1 MDIVYWF
8 PFCIQEQQSG
18 VLWNSCSENFRKIP
32 GKHPASLYKCYFV
45 VDVLLGILKNYLEQL
60 FFGVDIL
67 GDSSI
72 DKNPVSKLFFL
83 IEFVQRNVA
92 QNFFFNELDKLTL
105 SSNQWTGF
113 YMITASV
120 IKELSQSDSQ
130 SDSLA
135 SLTLVFWFK

>member
-1 MDIVYWF
+1 M
-8 PFCIQEQQSG
+8 
-18 VLWNSCSENFRKIP
+18 
-32 GKHPASLYKCYFV
+32 
-45 VDVLLGILKNYLEQL
+45 DVLLGILKNYLEQL

-67 GDSSI
+67 GDSTI

-135 SLTLVFWFK
+135 SLTLVF

>member
-1 MDIVYWF
+1 MFYEIA
-8 PFCIQEQQSG
+8 
-18 VLWNSCSENFRKIP
+18 VLKIFGKFP

-67 GDSSI
+67 GDSFI

-83 IEFVQRNVA
+83 IEFVRRNVA
-92 QNFFFNELDKLTL
+92 QNFFFNELAKLTL

-113 YMITASV
+113 YIITTSV

-130 SDSLA
+130 WNSVA
-135 SLTLVFWFK
+135 NLTLVFDLSN